1 MEFITKAFDNDG
13 FIDTRVQHVID
24 CIINNNKINNGKWSD
39 FCDEYHAYETYM
51 IELNDAAIEKIHENY
66 GYRIDYDEL
75 IESKKIVKS
84 TNDYGEEIYNDNDD
98 TFDFILLRSILKHNK
113 KVESLQ

>member
-39 FCDEYHAYETYM
+39 FGDEFHAYETYM

-75 IESKKIVKS
+75 VKSKKLVKLS
-84 TNDYGEEIYNDNDD
+84 DNGETYSDNED
-98 TFDFILLRSILKHNK
+98 TFDFSLLRSILKHNK